1 MTDALFHQLRPWLD
15 DYLAAKWAALQ
26 ATTPADAALDTAA
39 PITWTGEHRHT
50 RPLTTRSILP
60 GDPASDTLGGVG
72 LPWSAVYAGRVAGST
87 PLSAG
92 RMFSA
97 DASLSNGAWGL
108 LSWGTALWDATPT
121 PFWQSAQ
128 PTRLTAPE
136 SGQYLLSAVLQFAPN
151 ASGDRIAM
159 ARRDAG
165 GSATGGA
172 DLFAASTRALG
183 TAGYA
188 TVLPLVGVVA
198 LAAGQ
203 YVEVFGLQNSGGA
216 LAVTVVGTQLAL
228 VRMV

>member
-26 ATTPADAALDTAA
+26 TTTPPDATLDTAA

-50 RPLTTRSILP
+50 RVLTTRSILP
-60 GDPASDTLGGVG
+60 GDPASDTLGGAG
-72 LPWSAVYAGRVAGST
+72 WPWAAVVAGRVAGST

-92 RMFSA
+92 RMLAA
-97 DASLSNGAWGL
+97 DASLSNGAWAV
-108 LSWGTALWDATPT
+108 LSWGAALWDSTPT

-136 SGQYLLSAVLQFAPN
+136 TGQYLLSAVIQFAPN
-151 ASGDRIAM
+151 ASGDHIAM
-159 ARRDAG
+159 ARRDSA

-172 DLFAASTRALG
+172 YSFAASTRALG

-198 LAAGQ
+198 LTAGQ
-203 YVEVFGLQNSGGA
+203 SVEVFGLQNSGSA
-216 LAVTVVGTQLAL
+216 LAVTVVGTQIAL